1 MVLRV
6 QPADVGELRI
16 LMRLGTA
23 RDEALAL
30 TLLEAEGLS
39 VRACSD
45 LAQVLAQWDEWGAG
59 VLLVAEEAL
68 DDRALPLLRERLQ
81 QQPPWS
87 DLPLVLLARPDARS
101 MTVAGAMELWPNTSV
116 IERPLRAPELV
127 SVLRSALRARS
138 RQYQIRALLEGLQR
152 DDARKNEFIAT
163 LAHELRN
170 PLAPMANALALL
182 GAAADDA
189 QTVRSS
195 TAMMQRQLDHLVR
208 LIDDLMEIARI
219 TRGKVQLQ
227 REWVDLNALLD
238 DAVALARPAID
249 AAGHRLHIERAAGAL
264 PLWGDRVRLAQVFA
278 NLLGNAAKYTPR
290 GGRVDVSVR
299 GHDDHVSVAVTDNG
313 DGLAADML
321 GAVFDMFVQAQPNA
335 RMAPGGLGIG
345 LTLVRTLVQ
354 LHGGSVNATSPG
366 LGRGSTF
373 VVRLPLGAPAHASAP
388 PRVSPTPAAPTPAIE
403 GLRVLIVDDNVDA
416 AESLAA
422 LLRHDGAA
430 VTVAHEAMQ
439 ALRAARVERFD
450 AAVLDIGLPG
460 MDGCELARRLRGLG
474 GQLDE
479 QATLVA
485 LTGWGHDSDRER
497 IFAAGFDHHLLKPA
511 DATHL
516 RELLAESLRK
526 AA

>member
-1 MVLRV
+1 MTSQGR
-6 QPADVGELRI
+6 PAASGELRI

-30 TLLEAEGLS
+30 PLLDTEGLA
-39 VRACSD
+39 VFACTD
-45 LAQVLAQWDEWGAG
+45 LTQLLAEWDTAGAG
-59 VLLVAEEAL
+59 ALLIAEEAL
-68 DDRALPLLRERLQ
+68 DDRALPALRQRVQ
-81 QQPPWS
+81 QQAPWS
-87 DLPLVLLARPDARS
+87 DIPLVLLARPDASS
-101 MTVAGAMELWPNTSV
+101 MTVASAMERWPNTSV

-127 SVLRSALRARS
+127 SVLRAALRARS

-152 DDARKNEFIAT
+152 DDVRKNEFIAT

-182 GAAADDA
+182 DAAADDA

-219 TRGKVQLQ
+219 TRGKVKLQ
-227 REWVDLNALLD
+227 REWVNLHAVLD
-238 DAVALARPAID
+238 DAVELARPAID
-249 AAGHRLHIERAAGAL
+249 AAGHRLNIERGAGAL

-290 GGRVDVSVR
+290 GGHVDVSVR
-299 GHDDHVSVAVTDNG
+299 GHADHVSVAVADNG
-313 DGLAADML
+313 DGLPADML

-354 LHGGSVNATSPG
+354 LHGGSVQATSPG

-373 VVRLPLGAPAHASAP
+373 VVRLPLRAPAHAGTAP
-388 PRVSPTPAAPTPAIE
+388 RGAAAQAAPAPVIE
-403 GLRVLIVDDNVDA
+403 GLRVLVVDDNVDA
-416 AESLAA
+416 AQSLAA

-430 VTVAHEAMQ
+430 VTVAHEAAQ
-439 ALRAARVERFD
+439 ALRAARAERFD

-460 MDGCELARRLRGLG
+460 TDGCELARRLR

-497 IFAAGFDHHLLKPA
+497 IAAAGFDHHLLKPA
-511 DATHL
+511 DVVQL
-516 RELLAESLRK
+516 RKLLAESLRK
-526 AA
+526 TV